1 MKMHD
6 DSAKNVVALKSL
18 NVLCNI
24 EFILGI
30 PCIFP
35 LFEIMHMLIKIAQG
49 RKVFVYDF
57 VRSIKLVQHK
67 LYNFYCDPYAKIED
81 LIVND
86 FNSIESLTS
95 QALSMNWFSILNGRE
110 DVEYLVFSFARGKYL
125 ICWC

>member
-35 LFEIMHMLIKIAQG
+35 LFEIMLMLIKITQG
-49 RKVFVYDF
+49 RNVFVYDF
-57 VRSIKLVQHK
+57 VDSIKLVQHNYIIFIVI
-67 LYNFYCDPYAKIED
+67 LMPSLKI
-81 LIVND
+81 
-86 FNSIESLTS
+86 
-95 QALSMNWFSILNGRE
+95 
-110 DVEYLVFSFARGKYL
+110 
-125 ICWC
+125 